1 STLRAVEFSPG
12 LSQGKRRAIEEL
24 GYESVTRVYVQT
36 RRRFWT
42 EEGLSGFATVD
53 QPMEIWCPTFDQ
65 PGPRGILLG
74 YLYEALARR
83 VAALAP
89 AQRIEFLLETLEPIF
104 PRLREHVEGGT
115 SFAWDERPYQRGA
128 FAVFRRGQWASLG
141 PHLGAVE
148 GRVHFA
154 GEHTSPW
161 PGSIQGALY
170 SGLRA
175 AREVNDA

>member
-1 STLRAVEFSPG
+1 
-12 LSQGKRRAIEEL
+12 
-24 GYESVTRVYVQT
+24 
-36 RRRFWT
+36 
-42 EEGLSGFATVD
+42 
-53 QPMEIWCPTFDQ
+53 MEIWCPTFDQ

-89 AQRIEFLLETLEPIF
+89 AQRIEFLLKTLEPIF

-115 SFAWDERPYQRGA
+115 SFAWDEQPYQRGA
-128 FAVFRRGQWASLG
+128 FAVFTRGQWASLG
-141 PHLGAVE
+141 PHLAAAE

-161 PGSIQGALY
+161 PGSMQGALY